1 MKKSKLVDVVLRGGS
16 WIGVRSDCRSAY
28 RFVDGPGD
36 YLYEIGFRVVCVP
49 KPPAVKGKSP

>member
-1 MKKSKLVDVVLRGGS
+1 MIKLVSIALRGGS

-36 YLYEIGFRVVCVP
+36 YLYEIGFRVVRVP